1 MLYLPFFVHEQQQ
14 ISLFVREHDSYY
26 LFISLFQSGSVDPVT
41 MTITIFLRH
50 FDIGIDVALLSQ
62 VSISS

>member
-1 MLYLPFFVHEQQQ
+1 VDLHPIASVFKSMNILIILPTFSF
-14 ISLFVREHDSYY
+14 S
-26 LFISLFQSGSVDPVT
+26 QSGSVDPVT

-62 VSISS
+62 VSVLEVEAQF

>member
-1 MLYLPFFVHEQQQ
+1 
-14 ISLFVREHDSYY
+14 
-26 LFISLFQSGSVDPVT
+26 

-62 VSISS
+62 VSIS

>member
-1 MLYLPFFVHEQQQ
+1 MDLHPIASVFKSMNILIILHTFSF
-14 ISLFVREHDSYY
+14 
-26 LFISLFQSGSVDPVT
+26 FQSGSVDPVT

-62 VSISS
+62 VSVLEVEAQF

>member
-1 MLYLPFFVHEQQQ
+1 MDLHPIASVFKSMNILIILPTFSF
-14 ISLFVREHDSYY
+14 S
-26 LFISLFQSGSVDPVT
+26 QSGSVDPVT

-62 VSISS
+62 VSVLEVEAQF